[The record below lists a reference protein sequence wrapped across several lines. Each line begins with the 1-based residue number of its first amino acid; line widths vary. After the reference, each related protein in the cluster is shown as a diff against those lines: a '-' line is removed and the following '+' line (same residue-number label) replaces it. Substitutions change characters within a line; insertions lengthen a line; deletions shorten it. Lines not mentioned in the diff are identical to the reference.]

1 MNIKKAA
8 EMFDLSVDT
17 LRYYERVGVI
27 PPVQRNESG
36 YRVYTTNDLNWIY
49 LAKHLRNA
57 GLSIESLIEFAQLAQ
72 VRESQNV
79 EKAQKQILADQL
91 EELEKKLA
99 AMQEVRDL
107 LIYKIETYDE
117 HIAKFKAGNM
127 TPDKVEKLW
136 ERKKEHLSL
145 AMDLTPRFRIEHAMK
160 IRGGNIMQTITLNN
174 GVTMPQLGF
183 GVYQIPLEETAE
195 AVYQAIKAG
204 YRLID
209 TASIYGNETETGEGI
224 KRAITEGLVT
234 REELFVTSKLFI
246 LQASEDKA
254 KETIEHSLETM
265 GLTYLDLYLIHQ
277 PYGDIYGAWRSM
289 VAAQKT
295 GKLRAIG
302 VSNFKS
308 AKMIEFVGLNE
319 VKPQINQIEV
329 NPWNQRVEDQ
339 EWHEK
344 YDVQVEAWAPF
355 AEGRHD
361 LFTNPTLA
369 EIGTQ
374 YGKTVGQVVLRWLMQ
389 RGIVALAKTVR
400 PERMA
405 ENIAIFD
412 FELSQKDIEKIAALD
427 KKESAFFDHDAPQ
440 QVEWF
445 MVRMLDT
452 EN

>member
-1 MNIKKAA
+1 
-8 EMFDLSVDT
+8 
-17 LRYYERVGVI
+17 
-27 PPVQRNESG
+27 
-36 YRVYTTNDLNWIY
+36 
-49 LAKHLRNA
+49 
-57 GLSIESLIEFAQLAQ
+57 
-72 VRESQNV
+72 
-79 EKAQKQILADQL
+79 
-91 EELEKKLA
+91 
-99 AMQEVRDL
+99 
-107 LIYKIETYDE
+107 
-117 HIAKFKAGNM
+117 
-127 TPDKVEKLW
+127 
-136 ERKKEHLSL
+136 
-145 AMDLTPRFRIEHAMK
+145 
-160 IRGGNIMQTITLNN
+160 
-174 GVTMPQLGF
+174 
-183 GVYQIPLEETAE
+183 
-195 AVYQAIKAG
+195 
-204 YRLID
+204 
-209 TASIYGNETETGEGI
+209 
-224 KRAITEGLVT
+224 
-234 REELFVTSKLFI
+234 
-246 LQASEDKA
+246 
-254 KETIEHSLETM
+254 M